1 MIFYA
6 LPSAEIVQPCS
17 DLPSFVVP
25 EKQALRS
32 KGQGHF
38 FVILASYLR
47 CQFEGF
53 LLGIL
58 FISQICPD
66 LRFEQVSHVYS
77 YAMYVGD
84 IPTFQWNCSDT
95 SGAPESGE
103 SVCKLIKASVPYST
117 S

>member
-6 LPSAEIVQPCS
+6 LSSAEIVQPCS

-25 EKQALRS
+25 ETQALRS

-66 LRFEQVSHVYS
+66 LRFRPGIARLFLCHVCWRCPNLP
-77 YAMYVGD
+77 V
-84 IPTFQWNCSDT
+84 
-95 SGAPESGE
+95 E
-103 SVCKLIKASVPYST
+103 LL
-117 S
+117 